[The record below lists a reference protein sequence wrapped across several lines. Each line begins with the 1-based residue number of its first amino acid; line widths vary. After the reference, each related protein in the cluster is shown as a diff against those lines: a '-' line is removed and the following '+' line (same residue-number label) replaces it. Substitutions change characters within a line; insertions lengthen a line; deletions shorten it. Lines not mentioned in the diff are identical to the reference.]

1 MRNTPSLLLASATLM
16 LSVLPHAGAATSAPP
31 SGTVREQLQVR
42 SAHGKVLVRVKLEN
56 QGAQPVYVPAAIAG
70 SGTLTGPLFGI
81 VDLADGTSLLYIG
94 KMVKRGPLGPDD
106 FIRLAPHAVRHNT
119 IDITSDY
126 AFKDGTHRY
135 RLTHEGS
142 YLSKLENVEAAQP
155 APAASAEFTHTAP

>member
-1 MRNTPSLLLASATLM
+1 MKNTPLLVLASAALM
-16 LSVLPHAGAATSAPP
+16 LSMSPHTSAATAAAPP
-31 SGTVREQLQVR
+31 GAVREQLQVR
-42 SAHGKVLVRVKLEN
+42 SSHGKVLVRVTLQN

-70 SGTLTGPLFGI
+70 SGTLSGPLFGI
-81 VDLADGTSLLYIG
+81 VDQADATPLLYIG

-106 FIRLAPHAVRHNT
+106 YIRLAPHAVRHNT
-119 IDITSDY
+119 IDISSDY

-142 YLSKLENVEAAQP
+142 YLTALENIEAALP